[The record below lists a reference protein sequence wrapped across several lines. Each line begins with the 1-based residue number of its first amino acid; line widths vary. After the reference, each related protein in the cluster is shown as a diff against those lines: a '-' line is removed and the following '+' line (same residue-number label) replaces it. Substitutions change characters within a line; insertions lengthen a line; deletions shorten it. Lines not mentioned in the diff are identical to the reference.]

1 MSDKKNKKENESE
14 VVQLEKGDNDEQLNI
29 PETLPVLVLRDIVVF
44 PYMIVPLYVGR
55 AKSKRAVDKAL
66 NTDRM
71 ILLLTQKDPNV
82 EDPTEAQLYS
92 AGTVGLVVR
101 MLKLPDGR
109 MRVLVQGISRVKVGQ
124 VKDDGKILDARVRVV
139 QDKEPQRMTMKDK
152 ALIKNVR
159 EKFEQMARMGKQI
172 PNEMFV
178 IVENIEEAGKLADII
193 AANLDLKISDSGKV
207 LAEERPMK
215 RLAKV
220 YDYLT
225 YELEMLNIQN
235 QINMKA
241 QGEMDKNQREYF
253 MRQQL
258 KAIQKELGEDV
269 ESSEEISNYLKK
281 IKEVKLSEEARKEV
295 EKNIERLKKM
305 HPESA
310 ESTVVRNYLDWMLE
324 LPWAV
329 YSKDNLNIRRAKA
342 VLNQD
347 HYGLEKVKER
357 ILEYLS
363 VRKLTSK
370 AQGPIL
376 CFVGPPGVGKTSLG
390 RSIARALNKK
400 FVRISLGGVR
410 DEAEIRGHRRTYVG
424 ALPGKIVQ
432 EVKKAGS
439 SNPVFMMDEVDKIG
453 TDFRGDPSSALLEVL
468 DPEQNNSFVDHYL
481 GVAFDLSKVLFIT
494 TANMLEPIQPAF
506 KDRMEV
512 IHLHGYT
519 EEEKIEIAKRHLI
532 PRQYEAN
539 GLTRKLVDFTTGA
552 IKNLIS
558 LNTREAGVRN
568 LEREIGAICRKVAH
582 KVALGEKRVHKIT
595 IRNLEKYTGPPKI
608 FKDQLL
614 EEDTVGVATGMA
626 WTPYGGDILF
636 IEVKLMP
643 GKGKLILTGSL
654 GDVMKESATAALTF
668 LKSESEKL
676 SLEPD
681 MFEKKD
687 IHIHIPE
694 GGTPKDGPSAGVSL
708 TTALCSAFTDI
719 PVRREIAMT
728 GEITLRGKVI
738 PVGGIKEK
746 VLAAKRAGIT
756 RIIIPEKNKKDL
768 KDIKEM
774 YLTGIEFVFARSIKD
789 VVDTALT
796 KKVFNARKETAV
808 NKETAINKEAVVN
821 KETAVN
827 NAL

>member
-1 MSDKKNKKENESE
+1 MSDERNTKEN
-14 VVQLEKGDNDEQLNI
+14 QLEELKEMSSEEQLNI

-66 NTDRM
+66 NSDRM

-82 EDPTEAQLYS
+82 EDPTQQQLYMS
-92 AGTVGLVVR
+92 GTVGLIVR

-109 MRVLVQGISRVKVGQ
+109 MRVLVQGISRVKVNMLT
-124 VKDDGKILDARVRVV
+124 DDERMINADVRVV
-139 QDKEPQRMTMKDK
+139 EDKEPKRLTMKDK

-159 EKFEQMARMGKQI
+159 EKFEQTARMGKQI

-178 IVENIEEAGKLADII
+178 IVENIDEPGKLADII
-193 AANLDLKISDSGKV
+193 AANLDLKIPDSEKI
-207 LAEERPMK
+207 LAEERSMK

-220 YDYLT
+220 YDFLT

-253 MRQQL
+253 LRQQL

-324 LPWAV
+324 LPWSV
-329 YSKDNLNIRRAKA
+329 FSKDNLNIRRARTI
-342 VLNQD
+342 LNQD

-370 AQGPIL
+370 AHGPIL

-424 ALPGKIVQ
+424 ALPGKIIQ
-432 EVKKAGS
+432 EVKKAAS
-439 SNPVFMMDEVDKIG
+439 ANPVFMMDEVDKIG

-481 GVAFDLSKVLFIT
+481 GVAFDLSRVLFIT

-506 KDRMEV
+506 RDRMEV
-512 IHLHGYT
+512 IHIHGYT

-539 GLTRKLVDFTTGA
+539 GLSKKLVDFTTGA
-552 IKNLIS
+552 IKNLIA

-568 LEREIGAICRKVAH
+568 LEREIGSICRKVAH
-582 KVALGEKRVHKIT
+582 KVAVGEKRLHRIT
-595 IRNLEKYTGPPKI
+595 IRNLEKYTGPPKL
-608 FKDQLL
+608 FRDQLL
-614 EEDTVGVATGMA
+614 DEDTVGVATGMA

-668 LKSESEKL
+668 LKSKSETL
-676 SLEPD
+676 SIKTD
-681 MFEKKD
+681 TFEKKD

-719 PVRREIAMT
+719 PVKRQIAMT

-756 RIIIPEKNKKDL
+756 KIILPEKNKKDL
-768 KDIKEM
+768 ADIKEN
-774 YLTGIEFVFARSIKD
+774 YLTGIDFIFAKNITD
-789 VVDTALT
+789 VVDTALA
-796 KKVFNARKETAV
+796 KRVFNG
-808 NKETAINKEAVVN
+808 
-821 KETAVN
+821 
-827 NAL
+827 